1 MAKPRILYITEEIT
15 PYLAENSNSLLGR
28 ELPVMS
34 QNDGWEVR
42 IFMPRF
48 GSINER
54 RNQLHE
60 VIRLSGIN
68 IPIADTDHPLIIKV
82 ASMHPSRIQVYFI
95 DNDDYFQRLDTDA
108 NPLGT
113 NREDNDERAIFFT
126 RGTLETVNKLR
137 WEAQLVQC
145 VGWMSTLS
153 VMFLRRMYDGEAGS
167 ERPIIIYTLLPGDAP
182 ESIDASVVDKLR
194 EEGFSDSDMS
204 ELVADPTNP
213 QAFYR
218 LAMRYAD
225 AIIVADPAATDLAS
239 YAASLGKPM
248 MNIAPDPDTGL
259 YNVDTFREFYKT
271 LTNHDSK

>member
-167 ERPIIIYTLLPGDAP
+167 ERPIIIFTLLPGDAP

-204 ELVADPTNP
+204 ELVADPANP

-259 YNVDTFREFYKT
+259 YNVDTFREFYKS